1 MIFFVSLYWSED
13 LSEGFLSSHSFNL
26 GIWSRV
32 SAITE
37 REKRRKNTFQAERS
51 HHCTLLLFPYVL
63 PLVAG
68 LDLAQRVESRDA
80 AYVGF
85 FKKEHLY
92 EAWRKK
98 RSEPP
103 RSGVS
108 PVRQQG
114 FSSSVCHY
122 VQNPTSASSRQC
134 VADTATEKKMV
145 IIF

>member
-51 HHCTLLLFPYVL
+51 HHCTLPLFPYVL

-68 LDLAQRVESRDA
+68 LDSAQRVESRDA

-85 FKKEHLY
+85 FKKEHMHERPDVRTSEEWNVSGETTRLLILSLSL
-92 EAWRKK
+92 
-98 RSEPP
+98 RSKPNI
-103 RSGVS
+103 GLIKT
-108 PVRQQG
+108 
-114 FSSSVCHY
+114 VCRRH
-122 VQNPTSASSRQC
+122 SH
-134 VADTATEKKMV
+134 
-145 IIF
+145 